1 MEHIQNA
8 ATATQKLLDTMATR
22 PIEDDPPIPGVRQAP
37 AVLPADHPL
46 LEKFQRALKAHLLK
60 VNSELEEE
68 VAMLKQ
74 GIVRMTKECNEIGSE
89 LYDQQEEAERQK
101 DALDEYNTQLKE
113 MSDKRLS
120 HESNANEQKRN
131 YDNENYIF
139 KEAKRAYNERLIE
152 LTHLQVLE
160 GNMSK
165 WTQEIEDEVLAAK
178 RVVSKDAQDQLA
190 ISQHKKQMDMLLF
203 NVDAEIRRV
212 ERQLENTNEQ
222 IGDQQIVVD
231 ELHRSIADANADVN
245 ALQNEHKRMI
255 GSWGDVILCIK
266 QRDKQLAG
274 MRQELQ

>member
-1 MEHIQNA
+1 MENVENA
-8 ATATQKLLDTMATR
+8 TTATQKLLATMATR
-22 PIEDDPPIPGVRQAP
+22 PETDDVPLPGIRVAP

-60 VNSELEEE
+60 VNGELQEE
-68 VAMLKQ
+68 VAELKQ
-74 GIVRMTKECNEIGSE
+74 GIVRMTKECNEIGAE
-89 LYDQQEEAERQK
+89 LYDQQEAAERQK

-113 MSDKRLS
+113 MNDKRLN
-120 HESNANEQKRN
+120 HESNAKELKRS
-131 YDNENYIF
+131 YDHENYTF

-178 RVVSKDAQDQLA
+178 RVVSKDSQDQLSV
-190 ISQHKKQMDMLLF
+190 SQHKKQMDMLLF

-222 IGDQQIVVD
+222 IADQQTVVD
-231 ELHRSIADANADVN
+231 ELNRSIADANADVN

-255 GSWGDVILCIK
+255 TSWGDVILCIK
-266 QRDKQLAG
+266 QRDKQLAV

>member
-1 MEHIQNA
+1 
-8 ATATQKLLDTMATR
+8 MATR
-22 PIEDDPPIPGVRQAP
+22 PIDDDSAVPGVRQAP

-68 VAMLKQ
+68 VAELKQ
-74 GIVRMTKECNEIGSE
+74 SVVRKTRECNEIGSE
-89 LYDQQEEAERQK
+89 LYDHQEEAERQK
-101 DALDEYNTQLKE
+101 DALDDYNTQLKE
-113 MSDKRLS
+113 MTDKRLA
-120 HESNANEQKRN
+120 HESNARELKKNFDRQN
-131 YDNENYIF
+131 YKF
-139 KEAKRAYNERLIE
+139 KDAKRAYNERMIE

-178 RVVSKDAQDQLA
+178 RMVSKDAQDQLA

-212 ERQLENTNEQ
+212 ERQLENTNDQITEQ
-222 IGDQQIVVD
+222 TQAVD
-231 ELHRSIADANADVN
+231 ELNRSIADANADVN
-245 ALQNEHKRMI
+245 ALQSEHRRMI

-266 QRDKQLAG
+266 QRDKQLAT
-274 MRQELQ
+274 MRQEL